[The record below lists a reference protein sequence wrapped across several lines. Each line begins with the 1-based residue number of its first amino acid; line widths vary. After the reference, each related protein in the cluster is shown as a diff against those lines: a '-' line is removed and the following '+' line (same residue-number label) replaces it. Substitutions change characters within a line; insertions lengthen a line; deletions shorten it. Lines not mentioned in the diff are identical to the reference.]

1 MKTALKFAVALYLS
15 ASLLFS
21 AGYAI
26 SPDKPDFVQKR
37 RGLLCASIEN
47 SRFCLFSPFTSAE
60 DVFLLV
66 VDVSDGVRIASD
78 GLYMIG
84 K

>member
-1 MKTALKFAVALYLS
+1 MKRALKAAAALYLS

-21 AGYAI
+21 VGYALI
-26 SPDKPDFVQKR
+26 PDKPDFVQKR
-37 RGLLCASIEN
+37 HGLLCASVTG
-47 SRFCLFSPFTSAE
+47 SGVCLFSPFTSAE

-66 VDVSDGVRIASD
+66 VDWSSGLRVASD
-78 GLYMIG
+78 GLYMVG